1 MDSVPMATK
10 YSTRMRWK
18 KQVRS
23 CLNVLIH
30 REQCIN
36 TATDKHSTSKGRF
49 ANSIQK
55 KVHSSYKNTD
65 YKPLENWMVLHT
77 WC

>member
-55 KVHSSYKNTD
+55 ATNG
-65 YKPLENWMVLHT
+65 PLLFKAEKGPFFL
-77 WC
+77 